1 MSAKSKDSRP
11 FVLMK
16 TVSAST
22 PRNWKLNGSVIGPKV
37 PSSGGVVDVWV
48 LLGMYHMLF
57 VMVV

>member
-1 MSAKSKDSRP
+1 
-11 FVLMK
+11 MK